1 MEGLQRSFFQAPHL
15 TVEETRLRERK
26 DVARGRKQAGTR
38 AALEGQPYVSFFP
51 SSSWAHCVPGIV

>member
-38 AALEGQPYVSFFP
+38 AALEG
-51 SSSWAHCVPGIV
+51 